1 MERVLAITWL
11 RYRLLINRLRRR
23 EGIWSLVGTVLLG
36 LLWAL
41 ASVGAAVGVG
51 TVMIQAARAGD
62 ESLLFKLQVGVFL
75 VATLAGVMLPLLVE
89 KGQSGPVTARLLS
102 FPVTPNQ
109 LFWMSQAALAGSA
122 DHLFYYPVLI
132 VVGAAVWLGPGPAWL
147 GLVLVASLWLTI
159 LAWGQA
165 VSLGTEVLLRGRR
178 SREVLAVIVVILIL
192 LMGMGPGVVERY
204 MGERSLSQLPVLQ
217 HVVHGLLAVGRTTA
231 PYQAA
236 AGLQA
241 VRAGNDGAALAHA
254 AGVWIWIGAGLVIS
268 RRVFRK
274 FFLGSRGRIR
284 PGRGQVPRA
293 SATRQAVRPVPE
305 WWLPCG
311 PLPPVVAA
319 NAFKDLRIHLRSL
332 AGRLI
337 LVLAPL
343 LMGFIGWSVLKDITQ
358 AYLGLQ
364 ATQLR
369 FFGMLVYVSLT
380 ANSQSINN
388 MAFEGSGVQ
397 GYFYL
402 PARLEQVLLGK
413 NLGLWLYQLLVL
425 AICLA
430 VLAVVGTL
438 PGPATLLAGILL
450 YGAFIVFRTL
460 TGNVMSC
467 LFPSPRRMSA
477 RRENASGMSNLL
489 ALVFPLVYLPVV
501 WLFAAVPLLLGQ
513 PGLQPVFMALLLVL
527 TLIAELVS
535 LRPVAGLMSDRRERI
550 IAALRAKED

>member
-1 MERVLAITWL
+1 MERVLAIIWL

-23 EGIWSLVGTVLLG
+23 EGIWSLVGTILLG
-36 LLWAL
+36 LLWGL

-51 TVMIQAARAGD
+51 TVMIQAVRVGD
-62 ESLLFKLQVGVFL
+62 ESLLFKLQAGVFL

-89 KGQSGPVTARLLS
+89 KGQSGPVTSRLLA
-102 FPVTPNQ
+102 FPVTPDQ
-109 LFWMSQAALAGSA
+109 LFWMSQTALAGSA
-122 DHLFYYPVLI
+122 DHLFYYPVMI
-132 VVGAAVWLGPGPAWL
+132 VLGAAVWLGPGPAWL
-147 GLVLVASLWLTI
+147 GLVLVVSLWLTI
-159 LAWGQA
+159 LSWGQA

-178 SREVLAVIVVILIL
+178 SREVLAVMVIVLIL

-217 HVVHGLLAVGRTTA
+217 QAVQALLVVGRTTA

-241 VRAGNDGAALAHA
+241 VRAGDADRALIHA
-254 AGVWIWIGAGLVIS
+254 AGVWVWVAAGLMLS
-268 RRVFRK
+268 RLVFRK
-274 FFLGSRGRIR
+274 YFLGSRGRIR
-284 PGRGQVPRA
+284 PGVGQPSRA
-293 SATRQAVRPVPE
+293 SATGQTVRSLPE

-311 PLPPVVAA
+311 LLPPVVTA

-343 LMGFIGWSVLKDITQ
+343 LMGFIGWSVLRDITQ
-358 AYLGLQ
+358 AYMGLQ

-402 PARLEQVLLGK
+402 PARLEEVLLGK
-413 NLGLWLYQLLVL
+413 NLGLWLYQMLVL
-425 AICLA
+425 AICLV

-438 PGPATLLAGILL
+438 PGPATLLAGIML

-477 RRENASGMSNLL
+477 RRENTSGMSNLL
-489 ALVFPLVYLPVV
+489 ALVFPLVFLPVV
-501 WLFAAVPLLLGQ
+501 WLFAAVPLLLGHPQ
-513 PGLQPVFMALLLVL
+513 LQPVFMALLLGL
-527 TLIAELVS
+527 TLMAELIS